1 MPKWGGEW
9 SGNLVDQFSCLR
21 ALLAHR
27 LRLVLMIAI
36 ACAGCASR
44 SPAVANSSS
53 YRSLFS
59 HRNPHSTTHVVAPGE
74 TVYRLAIRYGVSEDN
89 LMAANSLNDP
99 RDLRVGQL
107 LIIPNGETDD
117 SHTPATASAFGLPDP
132 WSVARADRQFQW
144 PVVAGVVSSPFGM
157 RHGAMHDG
165 VDISAP
171 VGTPV
176 YAADDGSVIFV
187 GQINGYGNAIIVQ
200 HSGGYVTIYG
210 HNYRNLVSEGARV
223 ARGQQIAEI
232 GTSGRTSGPNL
243 HFEVRYNNQA
253 QNPLAYLPEPD
264 RSTGIT
270 FARNGGS

>member
-1 MPKWGGEW
+1 
-9 SGNLVDQFSCLR
+9 LADQFIAR
-21 ALLAHR
+21 LAP
-27 LRLVLMIAI
+27 LRLQLQFVLALAI
-36 ACAGCASR
+36 ACTGCASQP
-44 SPAVANSSS
+44 PAAANTSN
-53 YRSLFS
+53 YRALFS
-59 HRNPHSTTHVVAPGE
+59 HRNSHSAAHLVAPGE
-74 TVYRLAIRYGVSEDN
+74 TVYRLALRYGVSPEN

-99 RDLRVGQL
+99 RDLRVGQM
-107 LIIPNGETDD
+107 LIIPNGEIDD
-117 SHTPATASAFGLPDP
+117 SSPPATATASASAFGLSDP
-132 WSVARADRQFQW
+132 WSVPRADRQFQW

-157 RHGAMHDG
+157 RRGTMHDG

-171 VGTPV
+171 IGTPV

-187 GQINGYGNAIIVQ
+187 GQIHGYGNAIIVQ

-243 HFEVRYNNQA
+243 HFEVRFNNQA
-253 QNPLAYLPEPD
+253 QNPLAYLPTPD

>member
-1 MPKWGGEW
+1 M
-9 SGNLVDQFSCLR
+9 DQSS
-21 ALLAHR
+21 R
-27 LRLVLMIAI
+27 LREFLEPRVRFVLVVLIAI
-36 ACAGCASR
+36 ACAGCATQRPS
-44 SPAVANSSS
+44 VANTSN

-59 HRNPHSTTHVVAPGE
+59 RRNSHSSTHLVAPGE
-74 TVYRLAIRYGVSEDN
+74 TVYRLAIRYGVSPEN
-89 LMAANSLNDP
+89 LMAANSLSDP
-99 RDLRVGQL
+99 RDLRVGQM
-107 LIIPNGETDD
+107 LIIPNGEIDD
-117 SHTPATASAFGLPDP
+117 SPAPATASAFGLPDP
-132 WSVARADRQFQW
+132 WSVPRADRQFQW

-171 VGTPV
+171 IGTPV
-176 YAADDGSVIFV
+176 YAADDGSAIFV
-187 GQINGYGNAIIVQ
+187 GQIHGYGNAIIVQ

-210 HNYRNLVSEGARV
+210 HNHRNLVSEGARV

-253 QNPLAYLPEPD
+253 QNPLAYLPEPTG
-264 RSTGIT
+264 STGIT